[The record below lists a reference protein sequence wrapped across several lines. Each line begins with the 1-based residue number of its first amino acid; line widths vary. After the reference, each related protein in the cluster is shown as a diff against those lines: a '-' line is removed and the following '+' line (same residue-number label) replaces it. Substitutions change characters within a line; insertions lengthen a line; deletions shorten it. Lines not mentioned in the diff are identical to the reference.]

1 MLPLG
6 KVPVVFHENRTVL
19 LPVGFKANISATA
32 ILQNRTE
39 LIPHERLR
47 ETSCLFRQQQSPCR
61 PQGVFAFNCP
71 DLMPME
77 DTRRVNSKASLVE
90 QTARINSSG
99 QCAVDLIYFHQ
110 HVHRFNTFM
119 QLRRTNKNHHS
130 TPTYLIYAMT
140 VRNDNSIDSL
150 TSLAQI
156 PAR

>member
-61 PQGVFAFNCP
+61 PQGGFAFDCP

-77 DTRRVNSKASLVE
+77 DTRRVNSKTRLVE
-90 QTARINSSG
+90 RISCKTGFRRCEEEPSYN
-99 QCAVDLIYFHQ
+99 HQ
-110 HVHRFNTFM
+110 HVHRFNIFM

-130 TPTYLIYAMT
+130 TPTHLIYAMT
-140 VRNDNSIDSL
+140 VRNDKSIDSL